1 MANRFCVT
9 ARNFKQLQKIVM
21 KANNM
26 FLIICCVALLCSCR
40 TVHLVKTSEK
50 EKTDST
56 AIQHVDS
63 VRLSN
68 TATNYI
74 KTDSS
79 AVKSTLSENKG
90 IDFSVEFFAPDSV
103 AKTDSTPVN
112 IGFVNNQLTVDAGHA
127 KIKSISFKNVSAS
140 QRDLLINN
148 MLKIDSSTKHTD
160 SINVTADNNTTV
172 KSEKAKESKDK
183 SFSGLQIFGFTVF
196 VLLLA
201 GVFVLAGLMYK
212 KKILMPGKENDLI
225 G

>member
-1 MANRFCVT
+1 MNRT
-9 ARNFKQLQKIVM
+9 ALTM
-21 KANNM
+21 
-26 FLIICCVALLCSCR
+26 LITGCVALLCSCR

-68 TATNYI
+68 TAINYI
-74 KTDSS
+74 KTDTT
-79 AVKSTLSENKG
+79 AVKSTQSENKG
-90 IDFSVEFFAPDSV
+90 IDFSVEFFAPDSA
-103 AKTDSTPVN
+103 AKKDSSPVN
-112 IGFVNNQLTVDAGHA
+112 IGFVNNQLTVEAGHA

-172 KSEKAKESKDK
+172 KKLKAKENKDK
-183 SFSGLQIFGFTVF
+183 SVTGLQILGFTVF
-196 VLLLA
+196 ILLLA
-201 GVFVLAGLMYK
+201 GVFILAGLMYK